1 LPPNSRTAT
10 IHDVKINEAL
20 SAENILVQPG
30 DEVRCINLRKDIA
43 QVEIPNLKAAD
54 LVCEREFTNW
64 MGSVGEI
71 VVLKPNKSASICF
84 KKSAV
89 VNYIVRVETATAA
102 SMKAMKGVVTVGN
115 P

>member
-1 LPPNSRTAT
+1 
-10 IHDVKINEAL
+10 
-20 SAENILVQPG
+20 
-30 DEVRCINLRKDIA
+30 
-43 QVEIPNLKAAD
+43 
-54 LVCEREFTNW
+54 